1 MLTRE
6 EAKTLAGR
14 ALSFSTFPEC
24 EVNLES
30 SESAFIRFALNG
42 VTTSGFVVERS
53 LSISSTR
60 DGKTGSTQMDEF
72 DDKSLREAVRRTEE
86 LALIAPP
93 NPEHVAPLAP
103 QKYRTEE
110 NFAAGTSTARN
121 KEMIPHVRAIID
133 AAKEKD
139 LVAAGYFERVA
150 TTSAIASKA
159 GNFGYDRT
167 TDASL
172 SATVR
177 KADGSSSGW
186 ACQPAVRIEEI
197 DGAAIGR
204 TAVQKCLRW
213 AGPKRLDPGKYT
225 VVLEPTAVGDLV
237 GLIGFHMNARRAE
250 EGRSFLS
257 RKGGGTLAGE
267 KLFPE
272 TITLRSDPFDR
283 LYPGSR
289 WSFGGVPSEAVTW
302 IEKGVVRNLWY
313 DRYWAAKAGKQPT
326 PFPSDLVLEGGGSN
340 LPALIASVERGLLVT
355 RFWYLRTV
363 NPQTAQVT
371 GLTRDGLFLIENG
384 KVTSPV
390 VNFRFNESPVRLL
403 QNTVAMGQPV
413 RTRGG
418 EVGMIAPP
426 LVARDFPFTSISDAV

>member
-6 EAKTLAGR
+6 EAKTLAGK

-60 DGKTGSTQMDEF
+60 DGKTGSTQVDEF

-150 TTSAIASKA
+150 TTSAI
-159 GNFGYDRT
+159 
-167 TDASL
+167 
-172 SATVR
+172 
-177 KADGSSSGW
+177 
-186 ACQPAVRIEEI
+186 
-197 DGAAIGR
+197 
-204 TAVQKCLRW
+204 
-213 AGPKRLDPGKYT
+213 GPKAAPLAACPFFSKSTMSCSVQPCKPPWARL
-225 VVLEPTAVGDLV
+225 
-237 GLIGFHMNARRAE
+237 
-250 EGRSFLS
+250 
-257 RKGGGTLAGE
+257 
-267 KLFPE
+267 
-272 TITLRSDPFDR
+272 LRSGAYQSCTGIRPPDN
-283 LYPGSR
+283 GNA
-289 WSFGGVPSEAVTW
+289 WVPPNAL
-302 IEKGVVRNLWY
+302 R
-313 DRYWAAKAGKQPT
+313 AAWH
-326 PFPSDLVLEGGGSN
+326 S
-340 LPALIASVERGLLVT
+340 
-355 RFWYLRTV
+355 
-363 NPQTAQVT
+363 
-371 GLTRDGLFLIENG
+371 
-384 KVTSPV
+384 
-390 VNFRFNESPVRLL
+390 L
-403 QNTVAMGQPV
+403 Q
-413 RTRGG
+413 
-418 EVGMIAPP
+418 
-426 LVARDFPFTSISDAV
+426 